1 MLLGV
6 MWLMTAMV
14 IGFMLGRVSMY
25 GQLSYGQEEPEEDET
40 DREAR
45 ASEECNPEGSPSP
58 GRSFR
63 RRGKG
68 HRTEECA
75 FSSVGSPVAG
85 DVTVQREGEHPAVV
99 IYPESD
105 CLYAPAGGKITR
117 LFPMGNSFL
126 LATDFGAELYI
137 QAGKGNDELMV
148 RHYRPR
154 VVQNEIVGKGK
165 LLLEFDRHGL
175 ETDGESPEVTVCV
188 ESCPYGGG
196 VKLTAGDRVRIGEE
210 ILRIKEPA
218 PQESHFRYRAFD

>member
-1 MLLGV
+1 MILGV

-25 GQLSYGQEEPEEDET
+25 GQLSYEPEPEDDET
-40 DREAR
+40 DREAQ
-45 ASEECNPEGSPSP
+45 NPEGVSSEGGPSL
-58 GRSFR
+58 GRNFL

-68 HRTEECA
+68 HRTEEGA

-85 DVTVQREGEHPAVV
+85 DVTAQREGEHPAVV

-117 LFPMGNSFL
+117 LFPMGNAFL
-126 LATDFGAELYI
+126 LTTDSGAELYI
-137 QAGKGNDELMV
+137 QAGEGNDELMV

-175 ETDGESPEVTVCV
+175 ETDGVSAEVTVCV
-188 ESCPYGGG
+188 KSCPYGGG
-196 VKLTAGDRVRIGEE
+196 VKMTAGDRVRIGEE